1 MKRSRIVRLVLFI
14 MVLLPVFGSSAT
26 AHAQTKERFVV
37 DTGIFALPS
46 THELRITVTTA
57 SVNDTTIVGFRRLR
71 YADGTCKNS
80 GICVYEVVSDDS
92 SGPVTVAQGEA
103 ANYRVSGLA
112 GSPSVRVM
120 VLSNNRDVR
129 VTAQLINQ
137 STGEIVAIWVPQ
149 GSPVVASKP

>member
-1 MKRSRIVRLVLFI
+1 MKRQRTFPFMLSILLLFV
-14 MVLLPVFGSSAT
+14 MWGALAT

-37 DTGIFALPS
+37 DTGIFALAS
-46 THELRITVTTA
+46 THELRITVATA
-57 SVNDTTIVGFRRLR
+57 SVNDTTTVGFRRLR
-71 YADGTCKNS
+71 YNEGTCNTS
-80 GICVYEVVSDDS
+80 AVCVNEIVADDS
-92 SGPVTVAQGEA
+92 SGPVTVAQSEA
-103 ANYRVSGLA
+103 ASFRVSGAA
-112 GSPSVRVM
+112 GSPGVRVM